1 MSQILK
7 IQDCLFK
14 FISIQAKLELITEQ
28 NYMLTYSF
36 LKYSKITR
44 RKKKY
49 PFKIYANNLD
59 KIIFIHGFT
68 KIIIFTTKGLLISSI
83 NYKIII

>member
-1 MSQILK
+1 
-7 IQDCLFK
+7 
-14 FISIQAKLELITEQ
+14 
-28 NYMLTYSF
+28 MLTYFS
-36 LKYSKITR
+36 LKYSKIT
-44 RKKKY
+44 KKKKKKKEVS
-49 PFKIYANNLD
+49 FKTYANNLD